1 MDGRGRLAQSLTW
14 IARLRARPPNTLLRA
29 FVIEDLMRASRPLA
43 RLMLRQARG
52 WFLRRFLAL
61 LGVHVPR
68 GVGMAAAALLILSS
82 VAYGTVEG
90 GHVPTIVSAFK
101 EARDQ
106 AANAAGFR
114 IRSVALSGN
123 VHVSRE
129 EVLAIAGVTGTTS
142 LLFLDVAA
150 VRERLR
156 TNPWIADATVLKL
169 YPGELQVSLSE
180 RQAFALWQKER
191 RVSVIAEDGT
201 VLEPYIAPRLVRL
214 PLVVGQGAEARAKA
228 FLTLLERYPEIRDQ
242 VRASILVGERRWN
255 LRLRNGLDIRLPEI
269 DAAAALDRLV
279 ALERDSKL
287 TTRDITAIDL
297 RLPDRVTVRLS
308 PAAAQSRLD
317 ASKDR
322 KPAAKK
328 AGPA

>member
-14 IARLRARPPNTLLRA
+14 IARLRARPPNNLLRA
-29 FVIEDLMRASRPLA
+29 FVIDDLKRASRPLA
-43 RLMLRQARG
+43 RHLLRRGRG
-52 WFLRRFLAL
+52 WFLAL
-61 LGVHVPR
+61 LCLHVPR
-68 GVGMAAAALLILSS
+68 GVGMAAVVLLILSS
-82 VAYGTVEG
+82 IAYGTVEG
-90 GHVPTIVSAFK
+90 GHVPTIVNAFK

-114 IRSVALSGN
+114 IKSVALSGN

-129 EVLAIAGVTGTTS
+129 EVLAVAGITGTTS

-169 YPGELQVSLSE
+169 YPGELQVTLSE

-201 VLEPYIAPRLVRL
+201 VLEPYIAPGLVRL
-214 PLVVGQGAEARAKA
+214 PLVVGQGAETRAKA
-228 FLTLLERYPEIRDQ
+228 FLALLDHHPGIRDQ

-255 LRLRNGLDIRLPEI
+255 LRLHNGLDIRLPEA

-287 TTRDITAIDL
+287 
-297 RLPDRVTVRLS
+297 
-308 PAAAQSRLD
+308 
-317 ASKDR
+317 
-322 KPAAKK
+322 
-328 AGPA
+328 

>member
-14 IARLRARPPNTLLRA
+14 IARLRARPPNFSARV
-29 FVIEDLMRASRPLA
+29 FISEDLVRAGALLA
-43 RLMLRQARG
+43 RRMLRSGRA
-52 WFLRRFLAL
+52 LFLAL
-61 LGVHVPR
+61 LRVEVPR
-68 GVGMAAAALLILSS
+68 GVGTVATALLILSS
-82 VAYGTVEG
+82 IVYGTIKG
-90 GHVPTIVSAFK
+90 DHLPAITAAFN

-114 IRSVALSGN
+114 ITSVMLSGN

-129 EVLAIAGVTGTTS
+129 EALAIAGVTGTSS

-150 VRERLR
+150 VRERLK

-169 YPGELQVSLSE
+169 YPGELQVSIAE
-180 RQAFALWQKER
+180 RQAFALWQKDG
-191 RVSVIAEDGT
+191 RVSVVADDGI
-201 VLEPYIAPRLVRL
+201 VLEPYVAPGLVRL
-214 PLVVGQGAEARAKA
+214 PLVVGRGAETRAKA
-228 FLTLLERYPEIRDQ
+228 FLALLERYPAIRDQ

-255 LRLRNGLDIRLPEI
+255 LRLRNGLDIRLPEV
-269 DAAAALDRLV
+269 DAASALDRLV
-279 ALERDSKL
+279 KLERETKL
-287 TTRDITAIDL
+287 TTRDITAIDM
-297 RLPDRVTVRLS
+297 RLSDRVTVRLS
-308 PAAAQSRLD
+308 PAAAQSRSE

>member
-14 IARLRARPPNTLLRA
+14 IARLRARPPNTGVRA
-29 FVIEDLMRASRPLA
+29 FVFENLMRASQPLA
-43 RLMLRQARG
+43 RRMLRWARG
-52 WFLRRFLAL
+52 WFLAL
-61 LGVHVPR
+61 LRIHVPR
-68 GVGMAAAALLILSS
+68 GAGMVAAALMILSS
-82 VAYGTVEG
+82 IVYGTVEG

-114 IRSVALSGN
+114 IVSVALSGN
-123 VHVSRE
+123 VRVSRE
-129 EVLAIAGVTGTTS
+129 EVLAIAGVSGTTS

-169 YPGELQVSLSE
+169 YPSELQVSITE
-180 RQAFALWQKER
+180 RQAFALWQKDR

-201 VLEPYIAPRLVRL
+201 VLEPFVAPGLVQL
-214 PLVVGQGAEARAKA
+214 PLVVGEGAETRAKA
-228 FLTLLERYPEIRDQ
+228 FLALLERYPAIRDQ

-255 LRLRNGLDIRLPEI
+255 LRLRNGLDIRLPESN
-269 DAAAALDRLV
+269 AAAAFDRLI
-279 ALERDSKL
+279 ALERDNKL
-287 TTRDITAIDL
+287 TTRDIAAIDL
-297 RLPDRVTVRLS
+297 RLPDRITVRLS

-317 ASKDR
+317 AAKDR

-328 AGPA
+328 AGPV

>member
-14 IARLRARPPNTLLRA
+14 IARLRARPPNFSARV
-29 FVIEDLMRASRPLA
+29 FISEDLVRAGALLA
-43 RLMLRQARG
+43 RRMLRSGRA
-52 WFLRRFLAL
+52 LFLAL
-61 LGVHVPR
+61 LRVEVPR
-68 GVGMAAAALLILSS
+68 GTGTAATALLILSS
-82 VAYGTVEG
+82 IVYGTIKG
-90 GHVPTIVSAFK
+90 DHLPAITAAFN

-114 IRSVALSGN
+114 ITSVVLSGN

-129 EVLAIAGVTGTTS
+129 EALAIAGVTGTSS

-150 VRERLR
+150 VRERLQ

-169 YPGELQVSLSE
+169 YPGELQVSIAE
-180 RQAFALWQKER
+180 RQAFALWQKDG
-191 RVSVIAEDGT
+191 RVSVIADDGI
-201 VLEPYIAPRLVRL
+201 VLEPYVAPSLVRL
-214 PLVVGQGAEARAKA
+214 PLVVGRGAETRAKA
-228 FLTLLERYPEIRDQ
+228 FLALLDRYPAIRDQ

-255 LRLRNGLDIRLPEI
+255 LRLRNGLDIRLPEV
-269 DAAAALDRLV
+269 DAASALDRLV
-279 ALERDSKL
+279 KLERETKL
-287 TTRDITAIDL
+287 TTRDITAIDM
-297 RLPDRVTVRLS
+297 RLSDRVSVRLS
-308 PAAAQSRLD
+308 PAAAQSRSE

>member
-14 IARLRARPPNTLLRA
+14 IARLRARPPNTPLRA
-29 FVIEDLMRASRPLA
+29 LVIADLRRASQPLA
-43 RLMLRQARG
+43 RHMLRRARG
-52 WFLRRFLAL
+52 WYLAL
-61 LGVHVPR
+61 LRVHVPR
-68 GVGMAAAALLILSS
+68 GVGMAAAVLMILSS
-82 VAYGTVEG
+82 IVYGTVEG
-90 GHVPTIVSAFK
+90 GHVPTIVSGFK

-114 IRSVALSGN
+114 IVSVALSGN
-123 VHVSRE
+123 VRVSRE

-142 LLFLDVAA
+142 LLFLDVVA

-169 YPGELQVSLSE
+169 YPGELQVNITE
-180 RQAFALWQKER
+180 RQAFALWQKDR

-201 VLEPYIAPRLVRL
+201 VLEPFVAPGLVQL

-228 FLTLLERYPEIRDQ
+228 FLALLERYPAIRDQ

-255 LRLRNGLDIRLPEI
+255 LRLRNGLDIRLPEA

-279 ALERDSKL
+279 ALERASKL
-287 TTRDITAIDL
+287 TTRDIAAIDL
-297 RLPDRVTVRLS
+297 RLPDRVTVRLA

-317 ASKDR
+317 ATKDR

-328 AGPA
+328 AGPV

>member
-14 IARLRARPPNTLLRA
+14 IARLRARPPNTGARA
-29 FVIEDLMRASRPLA
+29 FVFEDLMRASQPLA
-43 RLMLRQARG
+43 RNMLRWARG
-52 WFLRRFLAL
+52 WFLAL
-61 LGVHVPR
+61 LRLHVPR
-68 GVGMAAAALLILSS
+68 GVGLAAAALFILSS
-82 VAYGTVEG
+82 VVYGTFEG

-114 IRSVALSGN
+114 ITSVALSGN

-129 EVLAIAGVTGTTS
+129 QVLAVAGVTGTTS

-169 YPGELQVSLSE
+169 YPGELQVSISE
-180 RQAFALWQKER
+180 RQAFALWQKDQ

-201 VLEPYIAPRLVRL
+201 VLEPYVAPGLVQL
-214 PLVVGQGAEARAKA
+214 PLVVGQGAETRAKT
-228 FLTLLERYPEIRDQ
+228 FLALLERYPTIREQ

-255 LRLRNGLDIRLPEI
+255 LGLRNGLDVRLPEA
-269 DAAAALDRLV
+269 DAANALDRLV

-317 ASKDR
+317 AAKDR

-328 AGPA
+328 TGPA

>member
-14 IARLRARPPNTLLRA
+14 IARLRARPPNTGVRA
-29 FVIEDLMRASRPLA
+29 FVFENLMRASRPLA
-43 RLMLRQARG
+43 RRMLRWARG
-52 WFLRRFLAL
+52 WFLAL
-61 LGVHVPR
+61 LRVHVPR

-82 VAYGTVEG
+82 IVYGTVEG
-90 GHVPTIVSAFK
+90 GHVPTIVSAFT

-114 IRSVALSGN
+114 IISVALAGN
-123 VHVSRE
+123 VRVSRE

-169 YPGELQVSLSE
+169 YPGELQVNITE
-180 RQAFALWQKER
+180 RQPFALWQKDR

-201 VLEPYIAPRLVRL
+201 VLEPFVAPGLVQL
-214 PLVVGQGAEARAKA
+214 PLVVGKGAETRAKA
-228 FLTLLERYPEIRDQ
+228 FLALLARYPAIRDQ

-255 LRLRNGLDIRLPEI
+255 LRLRNGLDIRLPES

-279 ALERDSKL
+279 ALEHTNKL
-287 TTRDITAIDL
+287 MTRDIAAIDL

-308 PAAAQSRLD
+308 PSAAQSRLD
-317 ASKDR
+317 AAKDR

-328 AGPA
+328 AGPV

>member
-14 IARLRARPPNTLLRA
+14 IARLRARPPNTGVRA
-29 FVIEDLMRASRPLA
+29 FAFENLMRASQPLA
-43 RLMLRQARG
+43 RRMLRWARR
-52 WFLRRFLAL
+52 WFLAL

-68 GVGMAAAALLILSS
+68 GVGMAAAALMILSS
-82 VAYGTVEG
+82 IVYGTVEG

-106 AANAAGFR
+106 AANSAGFR
-114 IRSVALSGN
+114 ITSVALSGN
-123 VHVSRE
+123 VRVSRE

-142 LLFLDVAA
+142 LFFLDVAA

-169 YPGELQVSLSE
+169 YPGELQVNITE
-180 RQAFALWQKER
+180 RQAFALWQKDR

-201 VLEPYIAPRLVRL
+201 VLEPFVAPGLVQL
-214 PLVVGQGAEARAKA
+214 PLVVGAGAETRAKA
-228 FLTLLERYPEIRDQ
+228 FLALLARYPAIRDQ

-255 LRLRNGLDIRLPEI
+255 LRLRNGLDIRLPES

-279 ALERDSKL
+279 ALERDNKL
-287 TTRDITAIDL
+287 TTRDLAAIDL

-317 ASKDR
+317 AARDR

-328 AGPA
+328 AGPV